1 MKHKF
6 IETFTDID
14 DKYIADAKPVAEK
27 PIELRPEAR
36 RPTAAWKKI
45 TAAAACLAVLG
56 GGSALAVKVMNSEN
70 TPAVSGSSDSPGASI
85 SSGSNSTVMNN
96 DSREPWYANYDIVN
110 SANYDGVKA
119 SIGIEKMKFGRG
131 AIVKGLLVI
140 ENTTDKPVKLASDR
154 VAINIEGL
162 KSYDTEITFDTTIRP
177 GKFYYQIIAL
187 DTCTQEF
194 TNDFQRDTGYKT
206 ALLAAAGR
214 YNGTAVIS
222 LLSDADD
229 QTSEVIDHTMDFS
242 VDIED
247 WNAADTFSSIYPNS
261 VDEWLNTFGPEIF
274 TIRDDFPD
282 VKFECDG
289 RSISR
294 IDADGSKIRLFGG
307 EYINGYMVCDINN
320 DGYGDILATVSFEF
334 TEDGKL
340 PERECV
346 FAYDC
351 ANDQLYAI
359 ADFENQHFSVFI
371 GEGNGSRRMANRA
384 MLNTMTSEKHDIISW
399 EPLTFDMLRPCVPK
413 ENGEPL
419 FIDRFKSKYSNGDEF
434 EYEGKSYKIFDLG
447 AAGSGDRAGNIT
459 EGYEFVVGV
468 RREIIDGVDTV
479 EFAAFVENFGTEFS
493 IGLLSSTASPDKPIL
508 FRFELNDESIDT
520 HNVFGD
526 YEFKYMPYVLQPGE
540 KYFQTASFPVT
551 EAEYMFSTC
560 FCEINSEEFDGS
572 KTYDTNIGGHRGNRW
587 ADFSDKSV
595 SFDNVDQLFG
605 ASNLSKALAAA
616 DAKNN

>member
-96 DSREPWYANYDIVN
+96 DSREPWYANFDIVN

-162 KSYDTEITFDTTIRP
+162 KSYDTEITFDTTIQP

-229 QTSEVIDHTMDFS
+229 QTSEVIGHTMDFS

-261 VDEWLNTFGPEIF
+261 VDEWLNTNGPEIF

-334 TEDGKL
+334 TDDGKL

-351 ANDQLYAI
+351 ANDQIYAI

-384 MLNTMTSEKHDIISW
+384 MLNTMLSEKHDIISW
-399 EPLTFDMLRPCVPK
+399 EPLTFDMLRPCVLK

-419 FIDRFKSKYSNGDEF
+419 FLSSILNDADRFGDIGELETGKSFIYQ
-434 EYEGKSYKIFDLG
+434 GKSYVVIAHPSERFPWDFDTTSGHDLVIG
-447 AAGSGDRAGNIT
+447 A
-459 EGYEFVVGV
+459 
-468 RREIIDGVDTV
+468 RRETINGIDTV
-479 EFAAFVENFGTEFS
+479 EFAIIFANLNSE
-493 IGLLSSTASPDKPIL
+493 GLLINNPNASADEPFIIN
-508 FRFELNDESIDT
+508 FELNGSYNDD
-520 HNVFGD
+520 VFV
-526 YEFKYMPYVLQPGE
+526 YPALRLEPGE
-540 KYFQTASFPVT
+540 VCCQIVSYPITAT
-551 EAEYMFSTC
+551 GEYMFSVDC
-560 FCEINSEEFDGS
+560 VFDLNGRLGAVFKANFNDES
-572 KTYDTNIGGHRGNRW
+572 QSMNDIFTI
-587 ADFSDKSV
+587 DKL
-595 SFDNVDQLFG
+595 FVDRLT
-605 ASNLSKALAAA
+605 
-616 DAKNN
+616 